1 MVGCGCIE
9 IYGEIITE
17 IDPTCNEANGW
28 NNPHTF
34 KVANRFKKVGEGKV
48 LSVSI
53 TGKDYLSSPTG
64 STEDKIVVM
73 MSAASWEKGGG
84 GYANNRSQLELF
96 ADIGQTLYMERVSG
110 KVEGFRNYLNL
121 TRLMINPAVKLPTI
135 K

>member
-1 MVGCGCIE
+1 MTDCGCIQ

-17 IDPTCNEANGW
+17 LEPTCLENNGW

-34 KVANRFKKVGEGKV
+34 KVANRFKRVGNGKV
-48 LSVSI
+48 LSVSL

-64 STEDKIVVM
+64 SSEDRIVVM
-73 MSAASWEKGGG
+73 MSQAEWIDKS
-84 GYANNRSQLELF
+84 YRNNRSQLELF
-96 ADIGQTLYMERVSG
+96 ADIGQTLYMDSVSG